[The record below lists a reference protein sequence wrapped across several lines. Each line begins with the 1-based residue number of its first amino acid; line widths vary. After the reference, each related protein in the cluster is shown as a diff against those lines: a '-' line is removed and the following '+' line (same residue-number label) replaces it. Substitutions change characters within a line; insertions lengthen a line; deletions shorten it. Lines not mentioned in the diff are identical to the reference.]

1 MSDETLENNE
11 QEHLEQDHSF
21 GQVIPVTGLYENW
34 FLDYASYVIL
44 ERAVPAMEDGLK
56 PVQRRILH
64 AMYEIEDGRF
74 NKVANVIGQTMQ
86 FHPHGDAAI
95 GDALVGLGQKELL
108 FEMQGNWGDVRTGDS
123 AAASRYIEVRL
134 SKFALDVAFNPQ
146 TTNWQLSYDGRK
158 KEPIALPMKFPLLL
172 AQGVEGIAV
181 GLATKILPHNF
192 CELLKAAIDCTKGKT
207 FELYPDFITG
217 GTVDVTNYNGGAK
230 GGKVRV
236 RAKIEEV
243 DKKTLLIKEIPY
255 STTTGGLI
263 DSILKANDAG
273 KIKIKKVIDNTAKD
287 VEIEIQLAPGV
298 SPDITIDALYAFTDC
313 EISISPNACVVY
325 QDKPVFVDVNQLLRI
340 SVELTRELLKRE
352 LEIRKSELQEQY
364 LFASLEKLFIK
375 DEMYIDFKKYSDKD
389 SLFGY
394 LDERFKKYKKQFIRE
409 ITNEDYERLTK
420 IPMIRITR
428 FDSLKADELMARIQA
443 ELEQVQYDL
452 DNLKAYQVKYYENLL
467 KKYGKGRERKTE
479 IKLFDTIQA
488 NQVAIANQKLYVN
501 RAEGFV
507 GYGLKKDEYVCDC
520 SDIDDI
526 IVFRK
531 DGKMMV
537 SKVQDKAFMGK
548 DIIHVDV
555 FRKNDERRVYNMIYM
570 DGKTKTAY
578 GKRFNVLGITRDKEY
593 DLTTGAP
600 NSKVLYFTAN
610 PNSEAE
616 LVEIALSP
624 MSHARKLLFDFNFA
638 DLAIKGRTV
647 LGNIVSKYLIKSI
660 KLKAKGAST
669 LGGRKIWYDD
679 VLGRLNIDSRGKL
692 LGEFD
697 TNDVILVIT
706 KDGNYELTNFEL
718 TNHYNADQVLHIA
731 KFKPKRPVT
740 LLYYNEKDK
749 AYFVKRFLVETLT
762 INKPFMCIPEGKD
775 NRIVMAT
782 DFVEPIIVMERKG
795 GKGKDS
801 NIEETYNL
809 TEFIEVKGWKA
820 IGNKIVGKDFISAFL
835 VQNEE
840 EEEETAGED
849 KPVIKGNET
858 TQQTLL
864 VNEDLLQEEQDK
876 IKRLLSDDDSLLNQ
890 PKPKFKPKVPPKD
903 DDQPKLF

>member
-1 MSDETLENNE
+1 MSDEILENNE
-11 QEHLEQDHSF
+11 KYNQEQNHATGH
-21 GQVIPVTGLYENW
+21 VIPVTGLYENW

-64 AMYEIEDGRF
+64 AMNEIEDGRF

-134 SKFALDVAFNPQ
+134 SKFALDVAFNAQ

-192 CELLKAAIDCTKGKT
+192 CEILKAAIDCTKGKS
-207 FELYPDFITG
+207 FDLYPDFITG
-217 GTVDVTNYNGGAK
+217 GTVDVTNYNGGGK
-230 GGKVRV
+230 GGKVRI
-236 RAKIEEV
+236 RAKIEEL

-263 DSILKANDAG
+263 DSILKANDTG

-325 QDKPVFVDVNQLLRI
+325 QDKPVFTEVSQLLRV

-352 LEIRKSELQEQY
+352 LEIRKRELQEQY

-375 DEMYIDFKKYSDKD
+375 DEMYIDFKKYADKEN
-389 SLFGY
+389 LFLY

-409 ITNEDYERLTK
+409 ITHDDYERLTK

-428 FDSLKADELMARIQA
+428 FDSIKADELMARLQT
-443 ELEQVQYDL
+443 ELEQVNYDL
-452 DNLKAYQVKYYENLL
+452 DNIKAYQVKYYETLL

-507 GYGLKKDEYVCDC
+507 GYGLKKDEYICDC

-570 DGKTKTAY
+570 DGKAKTAY

-679 VLGRLNIDSRGKL
+679 VLGRLNIDSRGKM

-718 TNHYNADQVLHIA
+718 TNHYNADQVLHIG
-731 KFKPKRPVT
+731 KFRSKRPIT
-740 LLYYNEKDK
+740 LLYYNDKDK
-749 AYFVKRFLVETLT
+749 AYIVKRFLVETLT
-762 INKPFMCIPEGKD
+762 LNKQFMCIPEGKD

-782 DFVEPIIVMERKG
+782 DYLEPIIVMERKG

-801 NIEETYNL
+801 NLEETYNL

-840 EEEETAGED
+840 VEAETTEE
-849 KPVIKGNET
+849 KPIIKGNET

-864 VNEDLLQEEQDK
+864 VNEDLMQEERDK

-903 DDQPKLF
+903 NDQPKLF

>member
-1 MSDETLENNE
+1 MSDEILENNE
-11 QEHLEQDHSF
+11 KNNQEQNHVTGH
-21 GQVIPVTGLYENW
+21 VIPVTGLYENW

-64 AMYEIEDGRF
+64 AMNEIEDGRF

-134 SKFALDVAFNPQ
+134 SKFALDVAFNAQ

-192 CELLKAAIDCTKGKT
+192 CEILKAAIDCTKGKS

-217 GTVDVTNYNGGAK
+217 GTVDVTNYNGGGK
-230 GGKVRV
+230 GGKVRI
-236 RAKIEEV
+236 RAKIEEL

-263 DSILKANDAG
+263 DSILKANDTG

-325 QDKPVFVDVNQLLRI
+325 QDKPVFTEVSQLLRV
-340 SVELTRELLKRE
+340 SVELTRDLLKRE
-352 LEIRKSELQEQY
+352 LEIRKRELQEQY

-375 DEMYIDFKKYSDKD
+375 DEMYIDFKKYADKEN
-389 SLFGY
+389 LFLY

-409 ITNEDYERLTK
+409 ITHDDYERLTK

-428 FDSLKADELMARIQA
+428 FDSIKADELMARLQT
-443 ELEQVQYDL
+443 ELEQVNYDL
-452 DNLKAYQVKYYENLL
+452 DNLKAYQVKYYETLL

-507 GYGLKKDEYVCDC
+507 GYGLKKDEYICDC

-570 DGKTKTAY
+570 DGKAKTAY

-679 VLGRLNIDSRGKL
+679 VLGRLNIDSRGKM

-718 TNHYNADQVLHIA
+718 TNHYNADQVLHIG
-731 KFKPKRPVT
+731 KFRSKRPIT
-740 LLYYNEKDK
+740 LLYYNDKDK
-749 AYFVKRFLVETLT
+749 AYIVKRFLVETLT
-762 INKPFMCIPEGKD
+762 LNKQFMCIPEGKD

-782 DFVEPIIVMERKG
+782 DYLEPIIVMERKG

-801 NIEETYNL
+801 NLEETYNL

-840 EEEETAGED
+840 VEAETVEE
-849 KPVIKGNET
+849 KPLIKGNET

-864 VNEDLLQEEQDK
+864 VNEDLLQEERDK

-890 PKPKFKPKVPPKD
+890 PKPKFKPKVPPKE

>member
-1 MSDETLENNE
+1 MSDEILENNE
-11 QEHLEQDHSF
+11 EHTEQNHSI
-21 GQVIPVTGLYENW
+21 GHVIPVTGLYENW

-86 FHPHGDAAI
+86 YHPHGDAAI
-95 GDALVGLGQKELL
+95 GDALVGIGQKDLL
-108 FEMQGNWGDVRTGDS
+108 FETQGNWGDVRTGDS
-123 AAASRYIEVRL
+123 AAAARYIEVRL
-134 SKFALDVAFNPQ
+134 SKFAQEVAFNPQ
-146 TTNWQLSYDGRK
+146 TTEWQLSYDGRK
-158 KEPIALPMKFPLLL
+158 REPVSLPMKFPLLL

-192 CELLKAAIDCTKGKT
+192 CELIKASIDCTRGKT
-207 FELYPDFITG
+207 FELYPDFAMG
-217 GTVDVTNYNGGAK
+217 GLVDVSNYNGGSK

-236 RAKIEEV
+236 RARIEEA
-243 DKKTLLIKEIPY
+243 DKKTLVIREIPY
-255 STTTGGLI
+255 STTTGSLI

-325 QDKPVFVDVNQLLRI
+325 NDKPVFTDVSDLLRI
-340 SVELTRELLKRE
+340 SVELTRQLLNKE
-352 LEIRKSELQEQY
+352 LEIRKGELQEQH

-375 DEMYIDFKKYSDKD
+375 DEMYIDFKKYTDKD
-389 SLFGY
+389 ALFVY

-428 FDSLKADELMARIQA
+428 FDSIKADELMARIQT
-443 ELEQVQYDL
+443 ELEQVEYDL
-452 DNLKAYQVKYYENLL
+452 NNLKAYQVKYYETLL

-479 IKLFDTIQA
+479 IRLFDTIQA

-501 RAEGFV
+501 RTEGFV
-507 GYGLKKDEYVCDC
+507 GYGLKKDEYICDC

-638 DLAIKGRTV
+638 ELAIKGRTV

-679 VLGRLNIDSRGKL
+679 VLGRLNVDARGRL

-697 TNDVILVIT
+697 TNDAILVIT

-718 TNHYNADQVLHIA
+718 TNHYNADQVLHIG
-731 KFKPKRPVT
+731 KFKPKRPIT
-740 LLYYNEKDK
+740 LLYYNDKEK
-749 AYFVKRFLVETLT
+749 AYYVKRFLIETLT
-762 INKPFMCIPEGKD
+762 MNKQFLCIPEGNN

-782 DFVEPIIVMERKG
+782 DFVEPIVVMERKG

-801 NIEETYNL
+801 NIEENYNL
-809 TEFIEVKGWKA
+809 NEFIEVKGWKA
-820 IGNKIVGKDFISAFL
+820 IGNKIVGKDFISVFL
-835 VQNEE
+835 VQNEQE
-840 EEEETAGED
+840 EDEKED
-849 KPVIKGNET
+849 NEKPELKGNESP
-858 TQQTLL
+858 QQTLL
-864 VNEDLLQEEQDK
+864 VNEDLLQEEQEK
-876 IKRLLSDDDSLLNQ
+876 IKRLLNDDDSLLKQ
-890 PKPKFKPKVPPKD
+890 EKPKFKPKTPPG
-903 DDQPKLF
+903 DQPKLF

>member
-1 MSDETLENNE
+1 MSDEILENNE
-11 QEHLEQDHSF
+11 KNNQEQNHVTGH
-21 GQVIPVTGLYENW
+21 VIPVTGLYENW

-64 AMYEIEDGRF
+64 AMNEIEDGRF

-134 SKFALDVAFNPQ
+134 SKFALDVAFNAQ

-192 CELLKAAIDCTKGKT
+192 CEILKAAIDCTKGKS

-217 GTVDVTNYNGGAK
+217 GTVDVTNYNGGGK
-230 GGKVRV
+230 GGKVRI
-236 RAKIEEV
+236 RAKIEEL

-263 DSILKANDAG
+263 DSILKANDTG

-325 QDKPVFVDVNQLLRI
+325 QDKPVFTEVSQLLRV

-352 LEIRKSELQEQY
+352 LEIRKRELQEQY

-375 DEMYIDFKKYSDKD
+375 DEMYIDFKKYADKEN
-389 SLFGY
+389 LFLY

-409 ITNEDYERLTK
+409 ITHDDYERLTK

-428 FDSLKADELMARIQA
+428 FDSIKADELMARLQT
-443 ELEQVQYDL
+443 ELEQVNYDL
-452 DNLKAYQVKYYENLL
+452 DNLKAYQVKYYETLL

-507 GYGLKKDEYVCDC
+507 GYGLKKDEYICDC

-570 DGKTKTAY
+570 DGKAKTAY

-616 LVEIALSP
+616 LVEITLSP

-679 VLGRLNIDSRGKL
+679 VLGRLNIDSRGKM

-718 TNHYNADQVLHIA
+718 TNHYNADQVLHIG
-731 KFKPKRPVT
+731 KFRTKRPMT
-740 LLYYNEKDK
+740 LLYYNDKDK
-749 AYFVKRFLVETLT
+749 AYIVKRFLVETLT
-762 INKPFMCIPEGKD
+762 LNKQFMCIPEGKD

-782 DFVEPIIVMERKG
+782 DYLEPIIVMERKG

-801 NIEETYNL
+801 NLEETYNL

-840 EEEETAGED
+840 VEAETVEE

-864 VNEDLLQEEQDK
+864 VNEDLLQEERDK